1 MLKLLTKT
9 PWRWAGLLLVA
20 LVLPAVAR
28 QPDGRVNL
36 TVNSTPGYGVW
47 IERTTNLT
55 SWQPLT
61 NLLNPNGA
69 LNFTDNSASN
79 LSAGFYRARQN

>member
-1 MLKLLTKT
+1 
-9 PWRWAGLLLVA
+9 
-20 LVLPAVAR
+20 
-28 QPDGRVNL
+28 
-36 TVNSTPGYGVW
+36 VW

-55 SWQPLT
+55 SWLPLT